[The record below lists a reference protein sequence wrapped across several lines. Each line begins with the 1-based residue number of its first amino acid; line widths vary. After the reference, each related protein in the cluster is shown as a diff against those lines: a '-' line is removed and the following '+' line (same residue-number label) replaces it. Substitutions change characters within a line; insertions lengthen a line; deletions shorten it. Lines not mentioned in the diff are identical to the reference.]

1 MKKEILRI
9 NNLNFHYTMTGKLEN
24 ISLCIFEGECVGFL
38 GLTYSGK
45 DLLLQLLNGEIE
57 EKEQEFSAYIAGQK
71 IAGSRKL
78 KEHVYRM
85 TASNYTIDD
94 WTVAEYIGLVAAD
107 WFQMVF
113 RGRALEEETENYF
126 REQGLEL
133 DVTRKMRELTELE
146 KRVVDLVKAGKAGAK
161 IVIVEDEFEG
171 MGQADTKKFAGI
183 MKGIIAGRMAVIVN
197 SHSNMIASLLSDKYV
212 IFSKGRIVKKCQK
225 NYIKNDAHLERFL
238 LRDTV
243 ISKKMSLD
251 SYALKQTSEKNI
263 VYCIKDMRLSEG
275 RMEDFYFFKGEI
287 VTFLALDMREKER
300 IFMVLSGRRNEEGT
314 SYIMDSKKYGG
325 TNTDI
330 FAGKKI
336 VSIKC
341 LGSQEEIFTEMSVGE
356 NLLLP
361 SLQKISSLE
370 YIISSNKMSRML
382 TEDMKTGE
390 AEQSEI
396 AGNLEMNELISLTL
410 ERWYIYHPRV
420 LVLFEPFVECDMYG
434 VSIVKSYIKKFA
446 NRGTSVIIVKS
457 REEYVEDISDRM
469 IRLDYPQ

>member
-1 MKKEILRI
+1 M
-9 NNLNFHYTMTGKLEN
+9 
-24 ISLCIFEGECVGFL
+24 
-38 GLTYSGK
+38 
-45 DLLLQLLNGEIE
+45 
-57 EKEQEFSAYIAGQK
+57 
-71 IAGSRKL
+71 
-78 KEHVYRM
+78 
-85 TASNYTIDD
+85 
-94 WTVAEYIGLVAAD
+94 
-107 WFQMVF
+107 
-113 RGRALEEETENYF
+113 
-126 REQGLEL
+126 
-133 DVTRKMRELTELE
+133 TRKMRELTELE

>member
-1 MKKEILRI
+1 
-9 NNLNFHYTMTGKLEN
+9 
-24 ISLCIFEGECVGFL
+24 
-38 GLTYSGK
+38 
-45 DLLLQLLNGEIE
+45 
-57 EKEQEFSAYIAGQK
+57 
-71 IAGSRKL
+71 
-78 KEHVYRM
+78 
-85 TASNYTIDD
+85 
-94 WTVAEYIGLVAAD
+94 
-107 WFQMVF
+107 
-113 RGRALEEETENYF
+113 
-126 REQGLEL
+126 
-133 DVTRKMRELTELE
+133 
-146 KRVVDLVKAGKAGAK
+146 
-161 IVIVEDEFEG
+161 
-171 MGQADTKKFAGI
+171 
-183 MKGIIAGRMAVIVN
+183 
-197 SHSNMIASLLSDKYV
+197 
-212 IFSKGRIVKKCQK
+212 
-225 NYIKNDAHLERFL
+225 
-238 LRDTV
+238 
-243 ISKKMSLD
+243 
-251 SYALKQTSEKNI
+251 
-263 VYCIKDMRLSEG
+263 
-275 RMEDFYFFKGEI
+275 MEDFYFFMGEI